1 MLRAPEFFQ
10 TTLAQQNSKSSRPSL
25 LRNLRLPVPSLL
37 RHLLPERLQRLRRE
51 KRKPNEKEITMNTTL
66 AALIVFGCL
75 VGAVLL
81 GRALRRLL
89 PEDHLTADSRD
100 TIKLAMGLVATM
112 TALVLGLLVS
122 SAKGAYDT
130 KRSEVIQMAAKV
142 AFLDRLLSLY
152 GPEAAEARA
161 GFHEAV
167 QEAVRQ
173 MWPDEA
179 GVSAHLAP
187 NTQSWNVVYIAV
199 QNLSP
204 HDDTQRKLKEQAI
217 TLATELGQLR
227 SLLAAQAAASISIP
241 MLIILVS
248 SLVVIFLGFSVL
260 APPNATVI
268 LALMIAAL
276 AVAGAIFLIL
286 ELDQPFAGLI
296 RISSEPM
303 LNALSQ
309 LAK

>member
-1 MLRAPEFFQ
+1 
-10 TTLAQQNSKSSRPSL
+10 
-25 LRNLRLPVPSLL
+25 
-37 RHLLPERLQRLRRE
+37 
-51 KRKPNEKEITMNTTL
+51 MNTTL

-75 VGAVLL
+75 VGAILL

-130 KRSEVIQMAAKV
+130 KRSEVIQMAAKI
-142 AFLDRLLSLY
+142 AFLDRVLGLY

-161 GFHEAV
+161 GIHEAV

-173 MWPDEA
+173 MWPEEA
-179 GVSAHLAP
+179 GVPAHLAP
-187 NTQSWNVVYIAV
+187 DTRAGNAVYSAIEG
-199 QNLSP
+199 LSP
-204 HDDTQRKLKEQAI
+204 RDDTQRKLKDRAT
-217 TLATELGQLR
+217 TLATDFAQLR
-227 SLLAAQAAASISIP
+227 SLLVAQSVASISKP

-248 SLVVIFLGFSVL
+248 WLVVIFLGFSVL
-260 APPNATVI
+260 APPNPTVMF
-268 LALMIAAL
+268 ALMVSGL
-276 AVAGAIFLIL
+276 AVSGAIFLIL

-303 LNALSQ
+303 LNALH
-309 LAK
+309 

>member
-1 MLRAPEFFQ
+1 M
-10 TTLAQQNSKSSRPSL
+10 
-25 LRNLRLPVPSLL
+25 
-37 RHLLPERLQRLRRE
+37 
-51 KRKPNEKEITMNTTL
+51 MNTILT
-66 AALIVFGCL
+66 ALVVFGCL

-89 PEDHLTADSRD
+89 PEEHLTADSRD

-122 SAKGAYDT
+122 SAKGGYDT

-142 AFLDRLLSLY
+142 AFFDRLLGLY

-161 GFHEAV
+161 SFHEAV

-179 GVSAHLAP
+179 GVPAHVAA
-187 NTQSWNVVYIAV
+187 NTQAGNVVYTAV
-199 QNLSP
+199 QGLSP
-204 HDDTQRKLKEQAI
+204 HDDTQRKLKEQAT
-217 TLATELGQLR
+217 TLATDLGQLR
-227 SLLAAQAAASISIP
+227 SLLAAQSVASISIP

-248 SLVVIFLGFSVL
+248 WLVVIFLGFSVL

-268 LALMIAAL
+268 FALMISAL

-286 ELDQPFAGLI
+286 ELDQPFGGLI

-303 LNALSQ
+303 LNALHQ
-309 LAK
+309 FAK